1 MWNKSLLICSLFQ
14 ESNYRTALVYNSFNN
29 ITHKYI
35 EYMYCTWN
43 CVKMLIQCI
52 TSALQTY
59 NTCTGIY
66 IYVIY
71 FCIFGNTG
79 SCQINTLCSF
89 VQNEGIPS
97 LLTNVSVLL
106 TLDLLLQQIELC
118 LETKG
123 SNNTYI

>member
-1 MWNKSLLICSLFQ
+1 MKLCQNAHSMHFVCF
-14 ESNYRTALVYNSFNN
+14 AD
-29 ITHKYI
+29 
-35 EYMYCTWN
+35 
-43 CVKMLIQCI
+43 
-52 TSALQTY
+52 LQHM
-59 NTCTGIY
+59 Y
-66 IYVIY
+66 IYLCDILLY
-71 FCIFGNTG
+71 IGNIG

-97 LLTNVSVLL
+97 LLTNVLVLL

>member
-1 MWNKSLLICSLFQ
+1 MKLCQNAHSMHFVCF
-14 ESNYRTALVYNSFNN
+14 AD
-29 ITHKYI
+29 
-35 EYMYCTWN
+35 
-43 CVKMLIQCI
+43 
-52 TSALQTY
+52 LQHM
-59 NTCTGIY
+59 Y
-66 IYVIY
+66 IYLCDILLY
-71 FCIFGNTG
+71 IGNTG
-79 SCQINTLCSF
+79 SCQINTLCSLIF

>member
-1 MWNKSLLICSLFQ
+1 MKLCQNAHSMYYVCFADLQ
-14 ESNYRTALVYNSFNN
+14 HMYR
-29 ITHKYI
+29 
-35 EYMYCTWN
+35 
-43 CVKMLIQCI
+43 
-52 TSALQTY
+52 
-59 NTCTGIY
+59 Y
-66 IYVIY
+66 IYLCDILLY
-71 FCIFGNTG
+71 IGNTG

-97 LLTNVSVLL
+97 LLTNVSVLQ

>member
-1 MWNKSLLICSLFQ
+1 MKLGQNAHSMHFVCF
-14 ESNYRTALVYNSFNN
+14 AD
-29 ITHKYI
+29 
-35 EYMYCTWN
+35 
-43 CVKMLIQCI
+43 
-52 TSALQTY
+52 LQHM
-59 NTCTGIY
+59 Y
-66 IYVIY
+66 IYLCDILLY
-71 FCIFGNTG
+71 IGNTG

-97 LLTNVSVLL
+97 LLPNVSVLQ